1 MYRYRHDIW
10 LFARRGGPFVLVN
23 VDAAEGSAPRD
34 AGAWMLVSPERVF
47 RTIGGGQLEK
57 LAIER
62 ARELIVSGDM
72 KPVPMKIPL
81 GPAIGQ
87 CCGGSVTVSLKLLA
101 DTEIDRVA
109 ASLDEEFESLPHVY
123 VFGAGHVGN
132 ALCEA
137 LSLMPVRPVLVDTRD
152 AELRDAPPGVETR
165 LVALPEAVVRNAVP
179 GSAYVIVTHDHSLD
193 FLIAREALARS
204 DSSYVGMI
212 GSKTKLASFRNW
224 IRRDGEDTAS
234 IDRLVCPIGGSGVRD
249 KRPEVIAA
257 LVAAEL
263 VRHVLA
269 SGQGAVVEKPA
280 QLKIVGGDT

>member
-23 VDAAEGSAPRD
+23 VDEAVGSSPRD
-34 AGAWMLVSPERVF
+34 AGTWMLVSPERVF

-57 LAIER
+57 IAIEK
-62 ARELIVSGDM
+62 ARELIGSGDT
-72 KPVPMKIPL
+72 KPAHMKIPL
-81 GPAIGQ
+81 GPEIAQ
-87 CCGGSVTVSLKLLA
+87 CCGGCVKVSLKLLA
-101 DTEIDRVA
+101 ETEIDRVA
-109 ASLDEEFESLPHVY
+109 ARLDEEFERLRHVY

-137 LSLMPVRPVLVDTRD
+137 LSLLPVRPVLVDTRQ
-152 AELRDAPPGVETR
+152 AELQDAPPGVETR
-165 LVALPEAVVRNAVP
+165 LAAMPEAVVRTAVP
-179 GSAYVIVTHDHSLD
+179 GSAYVILTHDHSLD

-204 DSSYVGMI
+204 DASYVGMI

-224 IRRDGEDTAS
+224 MRRDGGNTGS

-263 VRHVLA
+263 VQHVLA
-269 SGQGAVVEKPA
+269 SGAGAVVEKSA